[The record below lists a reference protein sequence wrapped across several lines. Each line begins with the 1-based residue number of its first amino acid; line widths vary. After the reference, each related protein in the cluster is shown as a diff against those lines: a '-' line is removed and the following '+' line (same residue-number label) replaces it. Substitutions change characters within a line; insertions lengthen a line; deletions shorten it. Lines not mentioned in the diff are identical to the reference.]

1 MDTTLPI
8 PVPVSAPKFSAHFLL
23 REAAGA
29 LGDLGTFVPLAV
41 GMVQIAGLDAGT
53 VLVTA
58 GVANIVAGLA
68 FRLPMAVQPMKAICA
83 LAIGGAL
90 TGPQAMVAGLF
101 VGVGMA
107 ALAAFRAV
115 RALARA
121 VPGTVLRGVQLT
133 VAGELLI
140 RGVRF
145 AFSISH
151 LEIGMVGAL
160 LGVWLLR
167 RRLEWVAIGL
177 LGAGLFL
184 AAWHQS
190 GLLAVP
196 PLSFWRPQLM
206 NFDTAALQGIWRG
219 GLPQVPLTLLNSVLA
234 VSALAVQLYPN
245 RATRVTVTRMALSV
259 GLMNLFV
266 CPLGGLPLCHGSG
279 GLAGQH
285 RLGAR
290 SGLSVV
296 MLGGAKLT
304 LGLCFSAAAL
314 AWMQAFPVNILG
326 LFLVL
331 AGLSLAE
338 ASRFWESRA
347 GILVA
352 AIMIAVHFST
362 GWLLAAFGAGW
373 IVCLVVERKS
383 TCPEPN

>member
-1 MDTTLPI
+1 
-8 PVPVSAPKFSAHFLL
+8 
-23 REAAGA
+23 
-29 LGDLGTFVPLAV
+29 
-41 GMVQIAGLDAGT
+41 
-53 VLVTA
+53 
-58 GVANIVAGLA
+58 
-68 FRLPMAVQPMKAICA
+68 
-83 LAIGGAL
+83 
-90 TGPQAMVAGLF
+90 
-101 VGVGMA
+101 
-107 ALAAFRAV
+107 
-115 RALARA
+115 
-121 VPGTVLRGVQLT
+121 
-133 VAGELLI
+133 
-140 RGVRF
+140 
-145 AFSISH
+145 
-151 LEIGMVGAL
+151 
-160 LGVWLLR
+160 
-167 RRLEWVAIGL
+167 
-177 LGAGLFL
+177 
-184 AAWHQS
+184 
-190 GLLAVP
+190 
-196 PLSFWRPQLM
+196 M
-206 NFDTAALQGIWRG
+206 NFDRAALQGIWRG

-234 VSALAVQLYPN
+234 VSALAVQLYPH

-362 GWLLAAFGAGW
+362 GWLLAALGAGW

-383 TCPEPN
+383 TCQKPN